1 MDDKIAS
8 SSPSRYV
15 VITGDLKSSRKLK
28 ERAKIQENF
37 KNALKTVNKKF
48 KGTITAEFI
57 ITGGDSFQGM
67 FSSLYHI
74 FDIYYELF
82 VNIGYPFYLGV
93 GVGGISTK
101 LSNNVGEMDGEAFHR
116 SAEALEKVKKDK
128 AWIGF
133 RSGWDIDDIVT
144 SSWNLMADVIWN
156 WSKRQKEIITYYRNH
171 GENREAVKSA
181 AKRFGVGERSIYK
194 TLRTGKY
201 HLLKAVENSLKEILN
216 QKWFNSNIEPE
227 KGDRGR

>member
-1 MDDKIAS
+1 MDDKIAF

-37 KNALKTVNKKF
+37 KNALKKVNKKF
-48 KGTITAEFI
+48 KEAITAEFI

-82 VNIGYPFYLGV
+82 VNIGYPFYLGI
-93 GVGGISTK
+93 GVGGISTE

-116 SAEALEKVKKDK
+116 SAEALERVKKDK

-133 RSGWDIDDIVT
+133 RSCWDIDDIVT

-156 WSKRQKEIITYYRNH
+156 WSKRQKEIIVYYRNH

-181 AKRFGVGERSIYK
+181 AKKFSVGERSIYK

-201 HLLKAVENSLKEILN
+201 HLLKAVEKSLKEILN
-216 QKWFNSNIEPE
+216 QKWFKSNIEPE
-227 KGDRGR
+227 KGDRER